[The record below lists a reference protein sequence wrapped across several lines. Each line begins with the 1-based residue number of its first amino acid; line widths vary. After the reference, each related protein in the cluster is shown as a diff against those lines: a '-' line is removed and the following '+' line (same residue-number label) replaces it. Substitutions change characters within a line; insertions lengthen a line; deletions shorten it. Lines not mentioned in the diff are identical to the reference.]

1 MYDRGRDMTLCH
13 RGMRISESD
22 WKVFLGHAAATLEK
36 FQVPAPE
43 RDEVVAFVQS
53 EERSSK
59 SSWDPRL
66 SGSIDVGDQISAE
79 TGQMNG
85 PTCTGVA
92 DRVGTG
98 LPANGALQ
106 DLLMLPGWQRF
117 LTDFTDVNRIR
128 KQRVECS
135 A

>member
-1 MYDRGRDMTLCH
+1 MPPRRWRSPGAGTQKGRSRCLCPKPEEK
-13 RGMRISESD
+13 SVEE
-22 WKVFLGHAAATLEK
+22 FLRTHGC
-36 FQVPAPE
+36 Q
-43 RDEVVAFVQS
+43 
-53 EERSSK
+53 
-59 SSWDPRL
+59 
-66 SGSIDVGDQISAE
+66 GSIDVGDQISAE

-92 DRVGTG
+92 DRVGTE

-117 LTDFTDVNRIR
+117 VTDFTDVNRIR